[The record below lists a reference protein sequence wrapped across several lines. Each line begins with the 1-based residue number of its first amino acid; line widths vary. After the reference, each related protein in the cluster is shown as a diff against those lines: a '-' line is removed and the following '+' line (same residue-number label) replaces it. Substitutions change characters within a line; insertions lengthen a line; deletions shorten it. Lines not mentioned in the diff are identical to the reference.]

1 LLPLLDLILSFC
13 VSVLSEPN
21 EAEKSAER
29 PGARGGRQAVGDHAD
44 FTRRREICPRYARD
58 MPEIHPRYRPP
69 RWRRDG
75 AEIDPTYRDL
85 GKYLGE
91 YLGEYFGE
99 YLAQARLDAA

>member
-1 LLPLLDLILSFC
+1 MKPRNPPKD
-13 VSVLSEPN
+13 P
-21 EAEKSAER
+21 ER
-29 PGARGGRQAVGDHAD
+29 AAGGRRWAITPTSRGGARY
-44 FTRRREICPRYARD
+44 TRD

-85 GKYLGE
+85 GEYLGE
-91 YLGEYFGE
+91 YLGKYLGAYLGE